1 MSKVTVVVTGASG
14 FIAKHCIAEL
24 VKAGYAVRG
33 TVRSQDKADA
43 VRAAVARAGG
53 DAAAVSFAIADLT
66 SDAGWDEAMAGAVF
80 ALHVASPFPLGQ
92 PRSRDEVVGP
102 ARDGTLRVLAAAKR
116 NGVKRVVLTSSIA
129 AVMYPSIG
137 EQSRT
142 YTEIDWTDPARAD
155 LTPYIASK
163 AVAEKSAWT
172 YVQSTPGAPQLAVIN
187 PGFVQGPALDGDLST
202 SHEVIR
208 QMAQGKMPASPQA
221 GYAMVDVRDVAALHV
236 KAMLHPAAAGQRFL
250 ATNGYLMLREIAEM
264 VARTLPDLARKVPR
278 REAPDLVVRLLS
290 YFDSGAKAVLPDLG
304 VRRRCDS
311 RKARELFDFTFR
323 SPSDAVVSSV
333 QSLRALGQI

>member
-1 MSKVTVVVTGASG
+1 MSTETVAVTGASG

-24 VKAGYAVRG
+24 LREGFAVRG
-33 TVRSQDKADA
+33 TVRSLDKADS
-43 VRAAVARAGG
+43 VRAAVARAGSDPAG
-53 DAAAVSFAIADLT
+53 LSFATADLMAE
-66 SDAGWDEAMAGAVF
+66 AGWDDALAGCSYV
-80 ALHVASPFPLGQ
+80 LHVASPFPLAQ
-92 PRSRDEVVGP
+92 PRTRDEVVVP

-116 NGVKRVVLTSSIA
+116 SGARRVVLTSSIA
-129 AVMYPSIG
+129 AIMYPSVG

-142 YTEIDWTDPARAD
+142 YTEIDWTDPARSD
-155 LTPYIASK
+155 LTPYIVSK
-163 AVAEKSAWT
+163 AVAEKAAWT
-172 YVQSTPGAPQLAVIN
+172 YAQSTPGAPQLAVVN

-202 SHEVIR
+202 SHAVIR
-208 QMAQGKMPASPQA
+208 EMAQGKMPAAPKA

-278 REAPDLVVRLLS
+278 REAPDFVVRLLS
-290 YFDSGAKAVLPDLG
+290 YFDPGARAVVPDLG
-304 VRRRCDS
+304 VKRKCDS

-333 QSLRALGQI
+333 QSLRQLGLI